1 MILSG
6 QISAAGGGGGG
17 TNLPELT
24 NPATAKQIM
33 YGYEAIDQNGSKM
46 TGQLL
51 NACPEPAEIKGS
63 WLPIE
68 LDSDSPTGETW
79 EVNVT
84 DKQIR
89 AGTFMGAMISL
100 NDDYILPIIMVA
112 DGTNFGAGFAVPLAN
127 SGLQCA
133 LADVGIIAIDGYVE
147 SIDLLV
153 QDTFDLSNST
163 SNLLYDSILYV
174 RPNPT

>member
-1 MILSG
+1 
-6 QISAAGGGGGG
+6 
-17 TNLPELT
+17 
-24 NPATAKQIM
+24 M

-68 LDSDSPTGETW
+68 LDSDSPTGEEW
-79 EVNVT
+79 SVDVG

-89 AGTFMGAMISL
+89 AGTFMGAMISSQ
-100 NDDYILPIIMVA
+100 DDYVILPIIMIS
-112 DGTNFGAGFAVPLAN
+112 DGTHFGSEFAVPLAN
-127 SGLQCA
+127 SAGQCA
-133 LADVGIIAIDGYVE
+133 LVHAMIGVNDDYVE
-147 SIDLLV
+147 SISLRV

-163 SNLLYDSILYV
+163 SNLLYDPTLYV